1 MVHPVIILLSFP
13 VLVPVEKK
21 IVAVEIKVEEP
32 SIVQLRIILLV
43 ASFINEWYW
52 YLLQLRVLVFEIVK
66 ELPPVFNPLITLSAP
81 LKLSKGAALP
91 DIVLLPTTWRNG

>member
-13 VLVPVEKK
+13 YFPVEKK

-52 YLLQLRVLVFEIVK
+52 YLLQLRYLY
-66 ELPPVFNPLITLSAP
+66 
-81 LKLSKGAALP
+81 LKLRNYRPYLIHNNIIGA
-91 DIVLLPTTWRNG
+91 IEVE